1 MKDPKIRTECI
12 WFSIFVGYVCAYWY
26 EFQATSF
33 VHHTKKT
40 VSFVRNPNTS

>member
-1 MKDPKIRTECI
+1 MIAKEGLNVIRLA
-12 WFSIFVGYVCAYWY
+12 FSLDTCAYWY

-40 VSFVRNPNTS
+40 MSFVRGPNTS